1 MITFSV
7 VTITYNAAQVLQ
19 PTLDSVFM
27 QDYPHVEHL
36 IIDGASTDNTVA
48 IAEAYRKQSGEAEN
62 GHTVRIQSE
71 PDNGL
76 YDAMNKG
83 LQLATGDYVV
93 FLNAG
98 DRFPAADTLDRVV
111 LAAVVGDGEERP
123 AVLFGDTDIIDG
135 KGNFLCHRRL
145 TPPARLTWRSFR
157 YGMLVC
163 HQAFY
168 ARTDIARSLPYDT
181 AYRYSADVDWCI
193 RVMNEGRRAEG
204 TPAAQYPCRR
214 GGLRAGRTDDPP
226 SQRVAP
232 GAFRRDAP
240 ALRTPPD
247 RAAARMVCR
256 AEPCQIGRNGAV
268 VAGMFWNGE
277 PAWQRQT

>member
-1 MITFSV
+1 MIAFSV

-19 PTLDSVFM
+19 PTLDSVLM

-157 YGMLVC
+157 YGML
-163 HQAFY
+163 
-168 ARTDIARSLPYDT
+168 
-181 AYRYSADVDWCI
+181 DWCI
-193 RVMNEGRRAEG
+193 RVMKEGE
-204 TPAAQYPCRR
+204 RR
-214 GGLRAGRTDDPP
+214 GLLLRN
-226 SQRVAP
+226 
-232 GAFRRDAP
+232 
-240 ALRTPPD
+240 
-247 RAAARMVCR
+247 
-256 AEPCQIGRNGAV
+256 IHAV
-268 VAGMFWNGE
+268 VADYVQEGQTTLHHKESLRERFDVMRRHYGLLQTVLLH
-277 PAWQRQT
+277 AWFAVRSLVR